1 MRDQWGARVDDESGW
16 NDVLVG
22 GWHAGV
28 RDAVVARVEQRTAGR
43 HGQLVR
49 TLCDPDT
56 ARFAWVEQLHQHV
69 VAAIRDE
76 TGADLDALG
85 SQAAWAC
92 YEQVWERLRVRWGRG
107 GRLVRVPLGAE
118 PAVVG
123 LVQRLPVGAAEAA
136 GADVSGPVADPL
148 WVEGRL
154 LIDLAGLRA
163 WARSHAATPPSVGL
177 VTAIAAACGRQ

>member
-1 MRDQWGARVDDESGW
+1 MDDESGW

-28 RDAVVARVEQRTAGR
+28 RDAVVVRVERQTFGH

-49 TLCDPDT
+49 TLRDPET
-56 ARFAWVEQLHQHV
+56 ARFAWVEVLHRQV

-92 YEQVWERLRVRWGRG
+92 YEQVWERLRTRWARG
-107 GRLVRVPLGAE
+107 GRLARVPLGGE
-118 PAVVG
+118 PDVVDR
-123 LVQRLPVGAAEAA
+123 LRRLPVPAAEAA
-136 GADVSGPVADPL
+136 GADVSGRVPDPL
-148 WVEGRL
+148 WVDGRL
-154 LIDLAGLRA
+154 LVDVHGLRA
-163 WARSHAATPPSVGL
+163 YVHASDASAEVRTL
-177 VTAIAAACGRQ
+177 VAAILAACDGQ